1 MRFFFQSFE
10 KSFFFFQV
18 ERLLKNFTMQQKS
31 LHSGEKNRNLNAVAN
46 IVAKIHIDALQFKKN
61 QEQMILKDRQK

>member
-1 MRFFFQSFE
+1 
-10 KSFFFFQV
+10 
-18 ERLLKNFTMQQKS
+18 MQQKS
-31 LHSGEKNRNLNAVAN
+31 LHSSEKNRNLNAVAN